1 MKALLRFLFAVQC
14 CSDAC
19 TPPQRAPWTT
29 ATRAVSRLSYLMH
42 QPALFAVVLSFPMLY
57 CSAWTLHGSPGCHDT
72 SPTCVFASRQGAC
85 LVRSPS
91 PRPVSRRR
99 LSSPRRWTS
108 RWSRFPPSPPH
119 PSPGI
124 TTTNPSPPSLLRPNA
139 GKHICCSGEAIECGW
154 CSGSDGCTS
163 LSGLS
168 AHKHAHASPRPS
180 ATAQRR

>member
-1 MKALLRFLFAVQC
+1 MLFGRLYTAPASAMDYCDSSGEPTVLSDAPACTFCRGFVLSYALLFRLDPAWE
-14 CSDAC
+14 
-19 TPPQRAPWTT
+19 PW
-29 ATRAVSRLSYLMH
+29 VSRHLTDV
-42 QPALFAVVLSFPMLY
+42 F
-57 CSAWTLHGSPGCHDT
+57 
-72 SPTCVFASRQGAC
+72 FASRQGAC

-154 CSGSDGCTS
+154 CSVSDGCTS
-163 LSGLS
+163 LFGLS